1 MENLQVITITH
12 KHVPLALIGKLH
24 VDDENRNSVLNKVK
38 EALEITEL
46 AYLSTCNRV
55 EFILSTPSY
64 FCKGRQNQLLDA
76 FGIAGPDKAT
86 MLGGIVSYRGQAA
99 FRHLLEVGA
108 SLDSMVI
115 GEREIITQVRKAFD
129 DAREGGLSGDFLRLV
144 ARKVIETSKKV
155 YHETAIATKPVS
167 VVSLAW
173 HEFKSWGMKKD
184 APLLMIGSGQTNSNV
199 ARFLKKAGYTNV
211 MVANRTFSK
220 AVDLATFGDWDACD
234 LTTIPNRG
242 YQAIITCTA
251 SQQPILTSSM
261 IESLT
266 AKNVS
271 VIDLALPADTELAV
285 IENPNVR
292 YIGMGELQDRAN
304 KNLEIRAAELDSCQ
318 RIVEEAIAEFEQLV
332 RERDIEIAMRD
343 IPNMIKTIR
352 ETAMGEVFAKELD
365 QLDDA
370 SKEVLHKII
379 GYMEKKYISVPMKL
393 AKQVIL
399 EKKSKN

>member
-24 VDDENRNSVLNKVK
+24 VDDEKRNSVLSTIKN
-38 EALEITEL
+38 ALEISEL

-55 EFILSTPSY
+55 EFIISTPTY

-76 FGIAGPDKAT
+76 FKISGPDKAT
-86 MLGGIVSYRGQAA
+86 MLEGIVSYRGQAA
-99 FRHLLEVGA
+99 FKHLLEVGA

-129 DAREGGLSGDFLRLV
+129 EAREGGLSGDFLRMV

-173 HEFKSWGMKKD
+173 HEFKAWGLKKD
-184 APLLMIGSGQTNSNV
+184 APVLLIGSGQTNSNV
-199 ARFLKKAGYTNV
+199 ARFLKKAGYVNV
-211 MVANRTFSK
+211 VVANRTFSN
-220 AVDLATFGDWDACD
+220 AVELATFGNWDACD
-234 LTTIPNRG
+234 LNTIPNRE

-251 SQQPILTSSM
+251 SQTPILTNEM
-261 IESLT
+261 VETLG
-266 AKNVS
+266 AKHIS
-271 VIDLALPADTELAV
+271 VIDLALPADAEAAV
-285 IENPNVR
+285 IENPIVR
-292 YIGMGELQDRAN
+292 YVGMDVLQQRAN
-304 KNLEIRAAELDSCQ
+304 KNLEIRAAELHNCHV
-318 RIVEEAIAEFEQLV
+318 IVEEAIADFEQLV

-343 IPNMIKTIR
+343 IPSMIKTIR

-370 SKEVLHKII
+370 SKDVLHKII